1 MSEMGQEF
9 DYAPS
14 DYVIDL
20 PVIIPK
26 DGLADYPRF
35 AVSDFD
41 AAFSRFMNLIGEEDP
56 LDEREQ
62 EWLALDREAFP
73 ALASYG
79 LRTGHYILPEEQALD
94 FIVAVTGHPREWV
107 ASWNYRVTIA
117 DLVKEHGQDWDML
130 SRKFATAH
138 HAAVRYGRN

>member
-1 MSEMGQEF
+1 MNDMGHDF

-20 PVIIPK
+20 PVMIPK

-35 AVSDFD
+35 AVDDFD
-41 AAFSRFMNLIGEEDP
+41 AAFSRYMNLIGEEEP
-56 LDEREQ
+56 IDERE
-62 EWLALDREAFP
+62 EEFLVLDKRAFP

-79 LRTGHYILPEEQALD
+79 LRTGHYILPEEPALD

-117 DLVKEHGQDWDML
+117 DLVQAHGQDWSTL
-130 SRKFATAH
+130 SQEFAKAH
-138 HAAVRYGRN
+138 RAAVRYGRD

>member
-1 MSEMGQEF
+1 MSDMGNDF

-20 PVIIPK
+20 PVMIPK

-35 AVSDFD
+35 AVADFD
-41 AAFSRFMNLIGEEDP
+41 AAFSRFMNLIGDEVP
-56 LDEREQ
+56 VDERE
-62 EWLALDREAFP
+62 EEFLVLDKQAFP

-117 DLVKEHGQDWDML
+117 DLVKAHGQDWNTL

-138 HAAVRYGRN
+138 QDAVRYGRK

>member
-1 MSEMGQEF
+1 MSDMGHEF
-9 DYAPS
+9 DYAAS

-20 PVIIPK
+20 PVMIPK

-35 AVSDFD
+35 AVADFD
-41 AAFSRFMNLIGEEDP
+41 AAFSRFMNLIGEEEP
-56 LDEREQ
+56 VDEREQ
-62 EWLALDREAFP
+62 ELLVLDQKAFP

-94 FIVAVTGHPREWV
+94 FVVAVTGHPREWV

-117 DLVKEHGQDWDML
+117 DLVKAHGQDWNTL
-130 SRKFATAH
+130 SQEFAMAH
-138 HAAVRYGRN
+138 RAAVRYGRN